1 MAEYRI
7 VVINDLVLVGWTR
20 NRLTIFNLP
29 MLPTKILLN
38 YALNT
43 QHNCIQSMQHLN

>member
-7 VVINDLVLVGWTR
+7 VVINDLVLVGRTR

-43 QHNCIQSMQHLN
+43 AQLYSKYATFK